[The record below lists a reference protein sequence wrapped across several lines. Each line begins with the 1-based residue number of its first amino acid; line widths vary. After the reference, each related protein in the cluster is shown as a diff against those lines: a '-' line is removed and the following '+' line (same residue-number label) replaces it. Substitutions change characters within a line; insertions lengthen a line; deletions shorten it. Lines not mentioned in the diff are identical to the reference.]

1 MNVLKDILYKVSLIS
16 TSGDMEVGVD
26 HIAFDS
32 RKVKGKTAFVA
43 TKGTQV
49 DGHQFIDQA
58 IENGATAIVCETMPG
73 EIVSGITYV
82 QVLNSPKALGIM
94 ASNFYNN
101 PSQKLNLIAITG
113 TNGKTTVATL
123 LHQLFME
130 MGHTCGLISTV
141 ENKINDKM
149 IEAAYT
155 TPDALTLN
163 ALLVEMVKAGC
174 THCFME
180 ASSHALVQERMA
192 GLAIAGAVF
201 TNISHDH
208 LDYHGTFDE
217 YIKAKKKLFDELPKD
232 AFALVNADDRRGTV
246 MLQNTKAS
254 KHTFALKYP
263 ADFKAKIISNTLY
276 GLELE
281 IQNKIVWFR
290 LIGSFNAYNLTAAL
304 AVAVLLGEEE
314 EETMMQLSK
323 LKGAQGRF
331 ETIEHRGIITIVD
344 YAHTPDALENVL
356 KTIKGIRTG
365 GEKVVTVVGC
375 GGNRDKEKRPIMAH
389 IACQFSDKVILTS
402 DNPRN
407 ESPMD
412 ILNDMEAG
420 INPVALK
427 KVLTI
432 ADRKEA
438 IKTACV
444 MASKGDIILIAGKG
458 HEAYQEI
465 KGVRY
470 PFDDRAIAKEL
481 LNLIHQ

>member
-101 PSQKLNLIAITG
+101 PSQKLNIIAITG